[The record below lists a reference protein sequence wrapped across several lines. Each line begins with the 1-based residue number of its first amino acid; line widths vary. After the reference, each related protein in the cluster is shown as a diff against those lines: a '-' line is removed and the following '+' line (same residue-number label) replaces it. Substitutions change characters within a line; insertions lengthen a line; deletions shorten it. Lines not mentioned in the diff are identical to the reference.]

1 VQSRIK
7 ALERLDDVAAPE
19 DQASLAFRF
28 PASKRPGQDV
38 LRLENVAHDYGQGA
52 VFAHVSTLVRRGD
65 RVALV
70 GANGN
75 GKSTLLR
82 IMAGVLPPSGG
93 ICVRGHNVEVGYYAQ
108 HVTERLDL
116 DASIFDEVWS
126 EAVVR
131 DVSRVRSAL
140 GTMMFSGDDVDKK
153 IGVLSGGEKARVALA
168 RLLVRPG
175 NVVLMDEPTNHLDLE
190 SAEALA
196 DALASFD
203 GTLVFASHNRSF
215 VNRLAT
221 RILNVEGGTVDDYP
235 GTLADY
241 MERCARLAA
250 GDGARAEQAQTER
263 VAAPP
268 KPRPAPRSREEDKRR
283 RAARRDVE
291 RRVGEYEAR
300 IAELEAAQ
308 AERSAVLSRPE
319 TYADVSRYEAL
330 LGEYRH
336 DQQKLEELLARWET
350 AQSELGGLGEPG
362 D

>member
-1 VQSRIK
+1 
-7 ALERLDDVAAPE
+7 LDVI
-19 DQASLAFRF
+19 
-28 PASKRPGQDV
+28 
-38 LRLENVAHDYGQGA
+38 RLEDVSHDYGQGP
-52 VFAHVSTLVRRGD
+52 VFARVSTLIRRGD

-82 IMAGVLPPSGG
+82 IMAGVLAPSVGT
-93 ICVRGHNVEVGYYAQ
+93 CRHGHNVEIGYYAQ
-108 HVTERLDL
+108 HVAERLDL
-116 DASIFDEVWS
+116 DRSIFDAVWS
-126 EAVVR
+126 ESVVH

-168 RLLVRPG
+168 RLLVKPG

-196 DALASFD
+196 DALAGFD
-203 GTLVFASHNRSF
+203 GTLLFASHNRSF

-221 RILNVEGGTVDDYP
+221 RILNVEGGAVDDYP

-241 MERCARLAA
+241 MERCARLV
-250 GDGARAEQAQTER
+250 GDAKAETKAPVSQRQPETPAPR
-263 VAAPP
+263 VAA
-268 KPRPAPRSREEDKRR
+268 RSREEDKRR
-283 RAARRDVE
+283 RSARRGVE

-300 IAELEAAQ
+300 IAELESVQ

-319 TYADVSRYEAL
+319 TYADVTTYQRMLDEF
-330 LGEYRH
+330 RR
-336 DQQKLEELLARWET
+336 DQHKLEELLGRWEA
-350 AQSELGGLGEPG
+350 AQSELAGLGETS